1 MGESALK
8 NFFVTLIPHS
18 PGPGLGRIALASGFS
33 TVGGTMCSLTFAYL
47 AFSLTGSAF
56 ATVMV
61 MVGYTLA
68 YALFGPRG
76 AAYLR
81 RFDRR
86 WVLVGT
92 DSVKV
97 INYSAVIF
105 LQIAGL
111 LDVPLIVI
119 SSAIGGL
126 TAGAQYPAWQEVLQ
140 KLAPKGK
147 LDEADGLFSSTSSIG
162 AAIGAFTGGS
172 LLALFGPVV
181 PLTINV
187 ISYLPLMFV
196 IGRLPAEVG
205 KRSQVD
211 KTSSPLPLRE
221 VAKLIFSNRLVRLG
235 VLFFA
240 LLEFLAWPI
249 ISLLPKVAAE
259 FGSSAHIYGILLG
272 SFYFGGVLV
281 AGLLV
286 AAKRNFTY
294 AGIIRFSLADIALV
308 LIILAVVGFLPFG
321 IVPSVGLSAILLVT
335 LGIVLGIAGSILGA
349 ATQLSADPEHEGTVL
364 AYYGAIGL
372 GFGALGGVV
381 EGLIADQL
389 TIWWLPLAS
398 GILILVALLYLWR
411 RRDFNPL
418 DQADPELDRLKK
430 HAVTGSPGLDAPYTS
445 KVAGGGSRPLGA
457 DQSGTITKPAP
468 AKAAK
473 SPG

>member
-1 MGESALK
+1 
-8 NFFVTLIPHS
+8 
-18 PGPGLGRIALASGFS
+18 
-33 TVGGTMCSLTFAYL
+33 MCSLTFAYL

-86 WVLVGT
+86 WVVVGL
-92 DSVKV
+92 DAVKV
-97 INYSAVIF
+97 VNYSAVIL

-111 LDVPLIVI
+111 LDVTLIVI

-126 TAGAQYPAWQEVLQ
+126 TAGMQYPAWQEILQ

-162 AAIGAFTGGS
+162 AAVGAFTGGS

-187 ISYLPLMFV
+187 ISYLPLMFSV
-196 IGRLPAEVG
+196 GRLPTKVG
-205 KRSQVD
+205 KRSQTD
-211 KTSSPLPLRE
+211 KTSAPLPLRQ
-221 VAKLIFSNRLVRLG
+221 VFSLIFSNRLVRLG
-235 VLFFA
+235 VLFVA

-294 AGIIRFSLADIALV
+294 AGIIRFSLIDIALV
-308 LIILAVVGFLPFG
+308 LIILAVVGFLP
-321 IVPSVGLSAILLVT
+321 IDATPSVGLSAILLIS

-349 ATQLSADPEHEGTVL
+349 TTQLSADPEHEGTVL
-364 AYYGAIGL
+364 AFYAAIGM
-372 GFGALGGVV
+372 GFGAFGGVV
-381 EGLIADQL
+381 EGLVADQL

-398 GILILVALLYLWR
+398 GILILVALLSLWR
-411 RRDFNPL
+411 RNDFNPL
-418 DQADPELDRLKK
+418 DQADPDLKQLK
-430 HAVTGSPGLDAPYTS
+430 RHAVTGNAGVDTPYTS
-445 KVAGGGSRPLGA
+445 KVSGGGSRPLVAGESEGSRK
-457 DQSGTITKPAP
+457 DPSAP
-468 AKAAK
+468 AVKA
-473 SPG
+473 PG